1 MYGRRQSEHQHAYP
15 TENANAGG
23 GHRTTS
29 AGFGFGL
36 LDGPR
41 WVTCCAL
48 PLVGCLGPAPAE
60 IGQVTWRA
68 GPTWGQ
74 RVGLRLYACL
84 PDDDDGRVASLSADS
99 LHQFYAKVNK
109 QRSLSRTVAF
119 HWHVTKLVLERHSR
133 AKRQV
138 HSLDSMNERTGRAM
152 SE

>member
-41 WVTCCAL
+41 WGTCCAL
-48 PLVGCLGPAPAE
+48 PLVGCLGPASAE
-60 IGQVTWRA
+60 IGQVTCRA

-84 PDDDDGRVASLSADS
+84 PDDDDGRVASRLTAPVLRESKQTEILVTDS
-99 LHQFYAKVNK
+99 CFPLARYKT
-109 QRSLSRTVAF
+109 STRTTLASKTAGPF
-119 HWHVTKLVLERHSR
+119 
-133 AKRQV
+133 A
-138 HSLDSMNERTGRAM
+138 
-152 SE
+152 